1 MTKRIISTILALFL
15 TVVIVSPMLVTIV
28 DNTVEVGLFET
39 SEEEK
44 DTRGE
49 NKVEIEKLLT
59 NHLPR
64 EFSSEEINSNNNLGY
79 FFKVYPKPHLNLISP
94 PPELV

>member
-1 MTKRIISTILALFL
+1 MNKRLVSTLLAIFL
-15 TVVIVSPMLVTIV
+15 TVVVVAPTLISIV

-49 NKVEIEKLLT
+49 NKAEIEKLLT
-59 NHLPR
+59 NHSHR
-64 EFSSEEINSNNNLGY
+64 VFSSEILNFRNNLGY
-79 FFKVYPKPHLNLISP
+79 CFKVYPKPHLNLISP